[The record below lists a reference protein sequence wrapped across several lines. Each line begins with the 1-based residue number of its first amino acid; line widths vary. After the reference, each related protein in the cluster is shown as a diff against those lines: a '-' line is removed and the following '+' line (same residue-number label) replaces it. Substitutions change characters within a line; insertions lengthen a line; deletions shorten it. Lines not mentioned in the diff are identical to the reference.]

1 MDAPDGSKPSQL
13 NPRVQRT
20 KAHVLAVARATLAE
34 VGPAALTYTALC
46 SKSGVTRQTLYR
58 HWPKRE
64 DLLAEIVLTAAE
76 VAYPHP
82 GTNPGTVVTEY
93 LQSLR
98 AGMSDPSTA
107 AALTSLAA
115 HAATD
120 PASDTALGA
129 IVADRRAALN
139 ALLIDA
145 GREVDASE
153 FARLAGPVIFQCLIA
168 RIEPIDS
175 FIQAL
180 VADWLQAPSTERRR
194 DVNYHLPGIGAGPH
208 ADPVARRL

>member
-1 MDAPDGSKPSQL
+1 MDTRDESDLSQL

-20 KAHVLAVARATLAE
+20 KAHVLAVARDTLAE
-34 VGPAALTYTALC
+34 VGPAELTYTALC
-46 SKSGVTRQTLYR
+46 ARSGVTRQTLYR
-58 HWPKRE
+58 HWPTRE
-64 DLLAEIVLTAAE
+64 ALLAEIVLTAAD

-82 GTNPGTVVTEY
+82 GTDPGTVVTEY

-115 HAATD
+115 YASTD
-120 PASDTALGA
+120 PASDAALGA

-139 ALLIDA
+139 ALLSDA
-145 GREVDASE
+145 GRQIDASE
-153 FARLAGPVIFQCLIA
+153 FAKLAGPVIFQCLIA
-168 RIEPIDS
+168 RVEPIDS

-194 DVNYHLPGIGAGPH
+194 NADHHLP
-208 ADPVARRL
+208 R